1 MVLKNLKD
9 NGYISNKELK
19 KFSKQK
25 INLKKRE
32 VLLVEEAQSYTEEVR
47 RIINT
52 EYGFEKVYSE
62 GLSISTPLNG
72 KYQIAAL
79 NSLRAGIESYDKRR
93 GWRGPI
99 TNIFENRDWEKK
111 IKNIK
116 LDKTLNWEI
125 AQVINIE
132 NYLCEIKLLN
142 KNVTGKIVFEGLK
155 WTGKKN
161 FQELLKTGDLIFIK
175 KKSKDNWILK
185 QLPLDNGSIVV
196 MDPFNGK
203 V

>member
-1 MVLKNLKD
+1 M
-9 NGYISNKELK
+9 KE
-19 KFSKQK
+19 K
-25 INLKKRE
+25 INLKKRK

-79 NSLRAGIESYDKRR
+79 KSLRSGIESYDKRR

-99 TNIFENRDWEKK
+99 TNIFKNKNWQDN

-116 LDKTLNWEI
+116 IDNTLNWNL
-125 AQVINIE
+125 ARVTKIE
-132 NYLCEIKLLN
+132 GNLAEIKILDKELKEKSFLRVLN
-142 KNVTGKIVFEGLK
+142 GQV
-155 WTGKKN
+155 KK
-161 FQELLKTGDLIFIK
+161 F
-175 KKSKDNWILK
+175 
-185 QLPLDNGSIVV
+185 
-196 MDPFNGK
+196 
-203 V
+203 